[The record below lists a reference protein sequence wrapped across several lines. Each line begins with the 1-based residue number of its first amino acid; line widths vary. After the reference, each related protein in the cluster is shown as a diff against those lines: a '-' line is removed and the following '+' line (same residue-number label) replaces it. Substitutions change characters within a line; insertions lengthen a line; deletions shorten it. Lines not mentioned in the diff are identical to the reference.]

1 MVNNKPIRT
10 LGCNHD
16 IFDVINY
23 FSISL
28 FQTKYLTTFVP
39 LILKHHKSFVLRHSH
54 YVLLSDSD
62 ADLPTVQDSRN
73 DALSPKCLTSLF
85 IR

>member
-23 FSISL
+23 FSTSL

-73 DALSPKCLTSLF
+73 DALIPKYLTSLF